1 MTAYYLT
8 KGWAGL
14 VVMVENRHSDKWIQ
28 VSKVWF
34 GVGGG
39 RDTCPLPD
47 QGLGWSS
54 GHGGEQAQRQ
64 VDPGQQGLVWCGWR
78 DTCQLPDKGWA
89 GLMVMVENRHSDKWI
104 QVSRVWFGVD
114 GGIPVYHLTKGWAG
128 LVVMVENRHSN
139 KWI

>member
-39 RDTCPLPD
+39 I
-47 QGLGWSS
+47 
-54 GHGGEQAQRQ
+54 HA
-64 VDPGQQGLVWCGWR
+64 
-78 DTCQLPDKGWA
+78 
-89 GLMVMVENRHSDKWI
+89 
-104 QVSRVWFGVD
+104 
-114 GGIPVYHLTKGWAG
+114 YHLTKGWAG
-128 LVVMVENRHSN
+128 L
-139 KWI
+139 